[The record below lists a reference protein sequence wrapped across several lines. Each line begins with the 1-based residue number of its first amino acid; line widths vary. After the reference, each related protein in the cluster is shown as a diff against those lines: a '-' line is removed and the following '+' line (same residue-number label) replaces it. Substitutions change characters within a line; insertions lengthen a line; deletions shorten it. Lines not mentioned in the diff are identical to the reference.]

1 MEPKFF
7 PHFPGTANEG
17 YDTAEEVAKQGMD
30 SIKQVVGGLQNS
42 LNEVANGF
50 VGGINAAHK
59 EVVDTVQDA
68 ILGKWSIISKYVPTR
83 LHSVGTVLG
92 MHLNMINAFFF
103 RSTGRTLLL

>member
-1 MEPKFF
+1 MEPKFI

-59 EVVDTVQDA
+59 EAVDTVQDA
-68 ILGKWSIISKYVPTR
+68 ILSKWSIIVNMCPPDYI
-83 LHSVGTVLG
+83 LLG
-92 MHLNMINAFFF
+92 LCWECI
-103 RSTGRTLLL
+103 LI

>member
-1 MEPKFF
+1 MEPKFI

-103 RSTGRTLLL
+103 RSTGRTLRL